1 MRKKSNSLYCWIFV
15 VVCLF
20 VQPVRLLDS
29 IMGIMVKEF
38 ESDKSDNT
46 LQLQINTNVNRNST
60 RCTQSKRTKSVNLSE
75 SHQEVVV
82 VDD

>member
-1 MRKKSNSLYCWIFV
+1 M

-46 LQLQINTNVNRNST
+46 LQLQINTNVNLKFHSLYTEQKNEECKLERISS
-60 RCTQSKRTKSVNLSE
+60 RGCGGR
-75 SHQEVVV
+75 
-82 VDD
+82 

>member
-1 MRKKSNSLYCWIFV
+1 MRKKNNSLYCWIFV

-60 RCTQSKRTKSVNLSE
+60 RCTQNKRTKSVNLSE

>member
-1 MRKKSNSLYCWIFV
+1 M

-20 VQPVRLLDS
+20 VRPVRLLDS

-46 LQLQINTNVNRNST
+46 KTILVIQLQINTNVN
-60 RCTQSKRTKSVNLSE
+60 
-75 SHQEVVV
+75 
-82 VDD
+82 